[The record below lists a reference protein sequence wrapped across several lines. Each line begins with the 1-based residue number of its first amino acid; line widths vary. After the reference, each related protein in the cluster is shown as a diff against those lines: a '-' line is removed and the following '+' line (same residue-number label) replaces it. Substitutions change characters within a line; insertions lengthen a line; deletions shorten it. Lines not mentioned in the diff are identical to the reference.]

1 MAAARCA
8 RIARRRWGFALR
20 SLFRGGWSKSSD
32 AKHPPARTQVSPKK
46 QQRRGRVRHRR
57 TRSSTAPPGGFGAAP
72 PPQFAK
78 FLSVALSLPV
88 AENPQ
93 NLTVSRASERAPSV
107 DSGWCARSESRGVG
121 GVAGCDAARHPRGSG
136 ASGSLSPCQG
146 RRLGPYRCRRQASS
160 SLVKPKL
167 FVEPAQPPLCHALT
181 HPKSRPLSEKQSSS
195 ARGWACRCD
204 SVLDFGVL
212 ERRARGRPLGVG
224 ANRSSFRIAPMLR
237 VGRCGA
243 CIRE

>member
-1 MAAARCA
+1 MREKRADA
-8 RIARRRWGFALR
+8 GGSSFVR
-20 SLFRGGWSKSSD
+20 SFGVGGLSRATPST
-32 AKHPPARTQVSPKK
+32 HPPEHRYHPKSNNDEDEYDTDEPD
-46 QQRRGRVRHRR
+46 RRQH
-57 TRSSTAPPGGFGAAP
+57 SPGGFGAAP

-167 FVEPAQPPLCHALT
+167 LVEPAQPPLCHALT

-224 ANRSSFRIAPMLR
+224 VNRSSFRIAPMLR

>member
-1 MAAARCA
+1 M
-8 RIARRRWGFALR
+8 
-20 SLFRGGWSKSSD
+20 
-32 AKHPPARTQVSPKK
+32 
-46 QQRRGRVRHRR
+46 
-57 TRSSTAPPGGFGAAP
+57 
-72 PPQFAK
+72 
-78 FLSVALSLPV
+78 
-88 AENPQ
+88 
-93 NLTVSRASERAPSV
+93 
-107 DSGWCARSESRGVG
+107 G

-146 RRLGPYRCRRQASS
+146 RRLGPFRRRRQATS
-160 SLVKPKL
+160 SLLKPKL
-167 FVEPAQPPLCHALT
+167 LVEPAQPPLCHALT

-224 ANRSSFRIAPMLR
+224 VNRSSFRIAPMLR

-243 CIRE
+243 CTKEQLYLRDYGHAPRSDRERADRVCRLLMSDSDIRSALGGGNTQQI